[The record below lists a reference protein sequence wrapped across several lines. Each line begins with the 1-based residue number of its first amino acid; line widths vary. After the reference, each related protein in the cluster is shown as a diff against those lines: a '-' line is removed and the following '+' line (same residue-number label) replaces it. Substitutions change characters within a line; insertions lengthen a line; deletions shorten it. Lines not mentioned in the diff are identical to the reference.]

1 MDSCLQLGHQI
12 QRSAEHLANLKA
24 DQIIKDRLYAI
35 RAQEAQRRVETKRKM
50 ALGTMLVDAG
60 MSELEPAEVLGALL
74 AYRELVVDP
83 ASRERHTARGAH
95 WLAEQK
101 SSRHST

>member
-12 QRSAEHLANLKA
+12 QRSAERLANLKA

-35 RAQEAQRRVETKRKM
+35 RAQEAQRRAETKQKM

-60 MSELEPAEVLGALL
+60 MSELEPAEIMGALL
-74 AYRELVVDP
+74 AYREHVVDP
-83 ASRERHTARGAH
+83 VNRERHTARGAH

-101 SSRHST
+101 SSRHSA